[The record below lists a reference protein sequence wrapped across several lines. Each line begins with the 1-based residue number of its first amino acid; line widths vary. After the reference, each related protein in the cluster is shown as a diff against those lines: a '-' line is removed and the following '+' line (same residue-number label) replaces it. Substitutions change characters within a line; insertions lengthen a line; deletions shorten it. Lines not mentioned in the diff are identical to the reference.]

1 MKLIVLEALENLPE
15 GIELEYE
22 AVEQKITINTD
33 FADRQRFEMFDV
45 HVNDLI
51 RKFEDKGCKVTYDNI
66 TSGKFNEVLQHSRF
80 VVMRKP
86 KEEKC

>member
-33 FADRQRFEMFDV
+33 FANREKFEIFNI

-51 RKFEDKGCKVTYDNI
+51 RKFKNKEYKITYDNI